1 MKKSLHTC
9 GIIAKKPEQLEQI
22 ACHLRY
28 WPYVKYYC
36 FIDECTIM
44 VGVHLGEARSIKN
57 RRYLYK
63 RTRELI
69 TLCLRQYDV
78 ELTMWIHIP
87 NGFIPPYSED
97 LFVRPTSTIRP
108 FSEFISDLDKAS
120 SYSKNK
126 RSI

>member
-1 MKKSLHTC
+1 MKHSFYTC
-9 GIIAKKPEQLEQI
+9 GIIAKNPELLEQI
-22 ACHLRY
+22 ANHLRY

-44 VGVHLGEARSIKN
+44 VGVHLGEARSIKE
-57 RRYLYK
+57 RMRLYK

-78 ELTMWIHIP
+78 KLTTWIYTP

-108 FSEFISDLDKAS
+108 FSEFISDLDIVPS
-120 SYSKNK
+120 HSKK
-126 RSI
+126 QHSI